1 MKKTFTRIIILLSV
15 SLTLGFSQE
24 NKSIR
29 SASESFENG
38 NGIETNQNRLPQL
51 LRDVKVLLSDALIA
65 DVMADSLE
73 VVYNLNSI
81 FDLLTEADQYG
92 DMNDEDRE
100 EFDRFEDGLINLYT
114 HSFTTLDKIDGVI
127 TAEHLRMDITSITE
141 PLEVEMGAT
150 KFTVVDDRD
159 GHIPLVRNKK

>member
-65 DVMADSLE
+65 DVIDRKS
-73 VVYNLNSI
+73 VV
-81 FDLLTEADQYG
+81 
-92 DMNDEDRE
+92 
-100 EFDRFEDGLINLYT
+100 
-114 HSFTTLDKIDGVI
+114 
-127 TAEHLRMDITSITE
+127 
-141 PLEVEMGAT
+141 
-150 KFTVVDDRD
+150 
-159 GHIPLVRNKK
+159 